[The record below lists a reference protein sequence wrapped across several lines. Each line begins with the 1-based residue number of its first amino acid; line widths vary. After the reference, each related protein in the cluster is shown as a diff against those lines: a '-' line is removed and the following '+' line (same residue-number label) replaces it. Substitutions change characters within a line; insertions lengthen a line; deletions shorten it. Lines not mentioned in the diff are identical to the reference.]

1 MSDFNGPARGG
12 IIARHFRLPGFQSI
26 TTSSLKAGSLAV
38 TRLTSETGD
47 VEITNRI
54 PVEKAWIISHQ
65 LKDLRHHEIW
75 KHGNMKVAT
84 GFRSGTTSAVHLEEE
99 PQAHLPHDYD
109 CLSFHA
115 PDLVLRELAELEEM
129 PVFEGL
135 MGRSAEV
142 DPVIV
147 ALSRSFLPL
156 LGAPENV
163 PHLLADHLMIAFCAH
178 LIGTYGSTPRKP
190 PRAGELSFLQERTAK
205 EMLFGNPQHPGSLA
219 EVAAACGLPPA
230 TFTRAF
236 RRSVG
241 MSPYRWLHSR
251 RLDMARSLLANTRL
265 PLIEIAYECG
275 FSDQSHFTRVFQ
287 NVFSVPPGAYRRER
301 RS

>member
-1 MSDFNGPARGG
+1 MSDFERGGPARGG

-26 TTSSLKAGSLAV
+26 TSSSLKSGSLAV

-135 MGRSAEV
+135 MGSSAEV

-190 PRAGELSFLQERTAK
+190 PRAGEPSSRNARRRRCSSATRSIQGRLRRSRQ
-205 EMLFGNPQHPGSLA
+205 P
-219 EVAAACGLPPA
+219 AACH
-230 TFTRAF
+230 R
-236 RRSVG
+236 RRSRGPSGVPSECPPIG
-241 MSPYRWLHSR
+241 GSIHDDWRWPGR
-251 RLDMARSLLANTRL
+251 CWKT
-265 PLIEIAYECG
+265 PG
-275 FSDQSHFTRVFQ
+275 F
-287 NVFSVPPGAYRRER
+287 P
-301 RS
+301 